1 VLEGEINKL
10 TETEIDLY
18 IWKGEN
24 NETALCVQDQTYE
37 FFYNNLNKFYSGQN
51 AISVR
56 VLLIQEIRI

>member
-24 NETALCVQDQTYE
+24 NETALCVQDQTYGNSLIIACDLC
-37 FFYNNLNKFYSGQN
+37 FFN
-51 AISVR
+51 R
-56 VLLIQEIRI
+56 